1 MIRPG
6 SIVCHTSQIF
16 VVGGRVVY
24 DASAAYAVLMGD
36 DKYFWE
42 LGSVITHV
50 FNSALSDKD
59 MIVL

>member
-1 MIRPG
+1 M
-6 SIVCHTSQIF
+6 CHTSQIF